1 MLSRTLASSW
11 FIDVTQA
18 RHRGMTIAHTSSDDP
33 ATIVPPTST
42 TIVEHRFYTPLLHTA
57 SWLFHRVSHRIGT

>member
-33 ATIVPPTST
+33 ATIVPPPAVT
-42 TIVEHRFYTPLLHTA
+42 TIVEHRFYTPLHGFFIA
-57 SWLFHRVSHRIGT
+57 CRKG